1 MKSRLTPD
9 RAVALGMLF
18 FLVCATIWALRVPIE
33 HGVPISFNP
42 DEPSHFLVVRYIA
55 QHWQL
60 PPYTRDYYESAH
72 PPLSDFIQAVY
83 VHLWPT
89 ALWVYALRFLSTA
102 FGLCTLFVIY
112 KTCKLV
118 VSPWTAATAT
128 CLIAALPMFITFNS
142 SVTNDSLSVLLASSI
157 LYVLVRGLR
166 DGMSNKPLNL
176 LCLLVGLAGI
186 AKYTLLG
193 LLPIAIIVVIFTRR
207 REGKP
212 WTVPAASIV
221 ATFVLVSGWW
231 YLRNQILYG
240 DPFRAKAEAAM
251 AMFTGGGAPTLPS
264 FWSRVFVTLCGS
276 FLGLYPSFPNWPLAI
291 YDVLVSIVAFVV
303 IAGFIVILR
312 RGMSPIKLTLGA
324 FGVSVLAVVLYYQL
338 NHFEPHSR
346 LLFPAATC
354 IALFLVSLRHAIPF
368 NRQVTFGALAIVLLA
383 CLSLALVLSPI

>member
-1 MKSRLTPD
+1 
-9 RAVALGMLF
+9 MLF
-18 FLVCATIWALRVPIE
+18 FLICATIWALRVPIE

-72 PPLSDFIQAVY
+72 PPLSDFLQAVY
-83 VHLWPT
+83 VHLWPEP
-89 ALWVYALRFLSTA
+89 LWVYALRFLSTA

-112 KTCKLV
+112 KTCRLL
-118 VSPWTAATAT
+118 VSPWTSATGT
-128 CLIAALPMFITFNS
+128 CLIAALPTFITFNS
-142 SVTNDSLSVLLASSI
+142 SVTNDSLSVLLASMI
-157 LYVLVRGLR
+157 LYILVKGLR
-166 DGMSNKPLNL
+166 DGMSKKMLNV
-176 LCLLVGLAGI
+176 LCVLVGLAGI
-186 AKYTLLG
+186 AKYTLLA
-193 LLPIAIIVVIFTRR
+193 LLPIAIAVVVYERR
-207 REGKP
+207 RQGKP
-212 WTVPAASIV
+212 WAVPAASIV

-264 FWSRVFVTLCGS
+264 FWWRVFVTLCGS

-291 YDVLVSIVAFVV
+291 YDVLVSIVALVV

-312 RGMSPIKLTLGA
+312 RAVSPIKLTLGT
-324 FGVSVLAVVLYYQL
+324 FGLSVLAVVVYYQL

-346 LLFPAATC
+346 LLFPAATS
-354 IALFLVSLRHAIPF
+354 IALFLVSLRHAIAL
-368 NRQVTFGALAIVLLA
+368 NRQARIGAFAIAFLA
-383 CLSLALVLSPI
+383 CLSLAVVLSPI